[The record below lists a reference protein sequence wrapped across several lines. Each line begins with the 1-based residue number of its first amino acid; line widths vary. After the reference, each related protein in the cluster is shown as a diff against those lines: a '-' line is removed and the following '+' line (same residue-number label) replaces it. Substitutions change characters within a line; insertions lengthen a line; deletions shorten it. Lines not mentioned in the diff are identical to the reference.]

1 MFVNQNKT
9 AQNSLFNLFIDSNKA
24 AEVPLEK
31 MPISQFIDR
40 NHPNFFV
47 DNSKNNSS
55 LPIEFGT
62 SPSNIFFLGGTEL
75 VGAFLIYKLLQQTT
89 ADIYCLV
96 EAENFEQGK
105 LKLQQN
111 LQVYGILQEEFTS
124 RIIPLV
130 GNESKANLGISK
142 EGFEMLA
149 VNIDTIYHCS
159 SMLECLYPNSA
170 SDANNYL
177 GIKEV
182 LRLSSLFKTKTLHMM
197 MFPISQ

>member
-1 MFVNQNKT
+1 MFVNQNEI
-9 AQNSLFNLFIDSNKA
+9 AQNSLLNLFLDAQKS
-24 AEVPLEK
+24 AEVPLDK
-31 MPISQFIDR
+31 MPISQFID
-40 NHPNFFV
+40 NSYS
-47 DNSKNNSS
+47 DNIVEKSTKNCL

-62 SPSNIFFLGGTEL
+62 LPNNIFFLGGTEL
-75 VGAFLIYKLLQQTT
+75 AGAFLIYKLLQQTT

-96 EAENFEQGK
+96 EDDNFEQGK

-111 LQVYGILQEEFTS
+111 LQAYGILEEEFSS

-149 VNIDTIYHCS
+149 VNIDSIYHCS
-159 SMLECLYPNSA
+159 SMLDCLYPNSA
-170 SDANNYL
+170 GDTNNYL

-182 LRLSSLFKTKTLHMM
+182 LRLSSLFKPKTLHMM
-197 MFPISQ
+197 LFPIS